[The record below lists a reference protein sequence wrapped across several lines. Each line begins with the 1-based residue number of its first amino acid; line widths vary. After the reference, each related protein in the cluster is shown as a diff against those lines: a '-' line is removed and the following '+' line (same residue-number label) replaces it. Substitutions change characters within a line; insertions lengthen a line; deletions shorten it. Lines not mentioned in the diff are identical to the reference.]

1 MIYPEYCVK
10 KSILAVILILI
21 ITCAHANEW
30 SGNINL
36 FLGKK
41 LLDSD
46 EWAPVDEQDE
56 FGILVDFKKNHWPV
70 SIALDLLLS
79 ADETTEYGINFEGET
94 SEFNAGVRKIWKVSG
109 SSMRPYIG
117 GGYSLVRAEWE
128 TTGAFSQSDSD
139 KGSGI
144 WLNCGIYWTL
154 LQSFNIGLDLRYTNS
169 EITLFSTWDDA
180 GGTHAGLF
188 LGYHW

>member
-1 MIYPEYCVK
+1 MK
-10 KSILAVILILI
+10 KSILAVILILVTI
-21 ITCAHANEW
+21 SAHANEW
-30 SGNINL
+30 TGNINL

-41 LLDSD
+41 FLDSD
-46 EWAPVDEQDE
+46 VWAPVDEQDE

-70 SIALDLLLS
+70 SIALDLLVS
-79 ADETTEYGINFEGET
+79 ADEVTEYGVNFEGET
-94 SEFNAGVRKIWKVSG
+94 TEFNAGVRKIWKVSD

-128 TTGAFSQSDSD
+128 TTGALSQSGDD

-169 EITLFSTWDDA
+169 EITLLSTWDDA
-180 GGTHAGLF
+180 GGAHAGLF